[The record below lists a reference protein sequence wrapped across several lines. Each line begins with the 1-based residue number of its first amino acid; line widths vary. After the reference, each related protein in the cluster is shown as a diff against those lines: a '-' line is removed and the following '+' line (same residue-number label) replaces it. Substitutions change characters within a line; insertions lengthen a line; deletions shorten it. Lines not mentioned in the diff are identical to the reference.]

1 MIVREKMK
9 IETPIVRRVR
19 IPTKGKP
26 WYRRQWRLLK
36 PLMWE
41 VMQPWTFILPEI
53 KLHFYKL
60 VLSGQKIIIEKGF
73 IFDGASVPRILWW
86 IPGLSPVGILL
97 IPGLIHDYIY
107 KNGCLEGPD
116 SSGYI
121 VVFSIYRRLADA
133 IFLQVGK
140 YINGVIGID
149 YIAWLA
155 VRLFGWHAWNKHRK
169 EEKENEL

>member
-1 MIVREKMK
+1 MRV
-9 IETPIVRRVR
+9 ETPIIRRVR
-19 IPTKGKP
+19 IPTKGQP
-26 WYRRQWRLLK
+26 WHKRQWRLLK

-41 VMQPWTFILPEI
+41 VMQPWTFVLPEI
-53 KLHFYKL
+53 KIRKRVFPRR
-60 VLSGQKIIIEKGF
+60 KILINKGF

-86 IPGLSPVGILL
+86 IPGLSPIGILL

-107 KNGCLEGPD
+107 KNEFLEEFND
-116 SSGYI
+116 SGYI
-121 VVFSIYRRLADA
+121 VNVLIHRRLADA

-149 YIAWLA
+149 YVAWFF

>member
-1 MIVREKMK
+1 MK

-26 WYRRQWRLLK
+26 WYQRQCRLLK

-41 VMQPWTFILPEI
+41 VMQPWTFVLPEI
-53 KLHFYKL
+53 KLHFYKP
-60 VLSGQKIIIEKGF
+60 VFPRRKIFINKGF

-86 IPGLSPVGILL
+86 VPGLSPVGILL

-107 KNGCLEGPD
+107 KNGFLEGPD

-121 VVFSIYRRLADA
+121 AGYIADFSVHRRLADA
-133 IFLQVGK
+133 IFLRVGK

-149 YIAWLA
+149 YITWLA

-169 EEKENEL
+169 EEGENE